1 MQKDGEQ
8 LPGKKGISLSTE
20 QFNTLKESAS
30 SIQAALEA
38 EDTDYKLQ
46 LSQRCM
52 SPHYF
57 GPAAHAVLLIIC
69 LQGGGRETSGS
80 DWGKGA
86 LASVFNMEEPKSV
99 CIGLA

>member
-20 QFNTLKESAS
+20 QFKTLKESAS

-46 LSQRCM
+46 LSQRWAGR
-52 SPHYF
+52 P
-57 GPAAHAVLLIIC
+57 LLKP
-69 LQGGGRETSGS
+69 LH
-80 DWGKGA
+80 
-86 LASVFNMEEPKSV
+86 MP
-99 CIGLA
+99 

>member
-1 MQKDGEQ
+1 MPVQKDGEQ
-8 LPGKKGISLSTE
+8 LPGKKGISLSIE

-52 SPHYF
+52 RPPYCGLLLTPH
-57 GPAAHAVLLIIC
+57 C
-69 LQGGGRETSGS
+69 
-80 DWGKGA
+80 
-86 LASVFNMEEPKSV
+86 
-99 CIGLA
+99 